1 MIFGYIRCSKEE
13 QCSDRQTDALIKY
26 GVPEKNIYQEKIT
39 GTLKNRPE
47 LDNLRKVLRNGD
59 TLVIESLSR
68 LGRSTK
74 NLLEL
79 LDEFQ
84 NNGITLISL
93 KENIDMNTPTGK
105 LLITVLSAIAQFERD
120 IIVQRTREGLSS
132 ARARGRKGGRPHV
145 NKQNLE
151 TALTLYHS
159 KEYSVKEICARTGI
173 SRSTLYNEIKKK
185 SSQ

>member
-59 TLVIESLSR
+59 ALVIESLSR

-84 NNGITLISL
+84 DNGITLISL

-105 LLITVLSAIAQFERD
+105 LLITVLSAISQFERE
-120 IIVQRTREGLSS
+120 ITVQRTQEGLSS
-132 ARARGRKGGRPHV
+132 ARARGRKGGRPQV
-145 NKQNLE
+145 NKQNFE